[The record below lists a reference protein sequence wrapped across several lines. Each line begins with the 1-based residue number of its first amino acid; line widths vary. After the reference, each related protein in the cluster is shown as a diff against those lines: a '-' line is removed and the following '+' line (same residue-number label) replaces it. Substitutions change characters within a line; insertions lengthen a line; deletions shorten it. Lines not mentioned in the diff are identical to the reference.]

1 MSQQALYCIVE
12 NGRENWFHA
21 QWGANSLS
29 PLLRLQQAYELRE
42 KIPEHPSIAEIF
54 EHLTMDGEYREP
66 LPPQEELFCTPVI
79 DFLLPHYEETYRNTK
94 EIEMKVRLDLDNN
107 LCRMEFHPSL
117 LLMEEYTVPI
127 DEGLNNVKL
136 LFASAEQKGLYGFN
150 EIYSLYLKATGL
162 DEAYKQ
168 AKETQAAIS
177 SVPEAQAAV
186 RPQEPMALEPEAEGL
201 YEP

>member
-12 NGRENWFHA
+12 RGRESWFHA

-29 PLLRLQQAYELRE
+29 PLLRLQQAYELQAQ
-42 KIPEHPSIAEIF
+42 IPEHPGIADIF

-79 DFLLPHYEETYRNTK
+79 DFLLPQYLETYRNTQ

-117 LLMEEYTVPI
+117 GLMEEYAVPI

-136 LFASAEQKGLYGFN
+136 LFASAEQKGLYGFT

-162 DEAYKQ
+162 EEAYNR
-168 AKETQAAIS
+168 AKEVREAAHPI
-177 SVPEAQAAV
+177 PEAREANRRQDAAA
-186 RPQEPMALEPEAEGL
+186 QEPEAEGL
-201 YEP
+201 DEP